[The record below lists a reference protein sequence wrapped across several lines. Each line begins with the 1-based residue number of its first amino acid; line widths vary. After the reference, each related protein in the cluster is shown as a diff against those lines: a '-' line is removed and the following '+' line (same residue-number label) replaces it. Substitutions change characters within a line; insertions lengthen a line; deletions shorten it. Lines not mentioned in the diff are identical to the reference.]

1 MELIIKT
8 DLQTFPAMIEYN
20 HENLKTE
27 LSEQLKKY
35 QNIVVTEDCVK
46 EFKADKAN
54 LNRLKTALEDK
65 RKEIKK
71 AILQPYENFEK
82 SIKELVALIDEPI
95 QAIDSQLKE
104 IDNKKKGEK
113 LKEIQKLY
121 QDSIGIF
128 KDLIPFEKIYNCKWL
143 NSTYK
148 LNEIALEMQELQ
160 VTLNNGLQIIEGLDT
175 DFKQEI
181 KDKLFETL
189 DISQA
194 LQENARLKELREK
207 QKAIEIQKDKQVK
220 EFLAEKAEQKLIE
233 QQKAEQKQQPQEQKQ
248 EANSLQILDFRVW
261 VTPEQK
267 RLLKDFLIKNNIK
280 YGRVK

>member
-20 HENLKTE
+20 HEDLKTE

-71 AILQPYENFEK
+71 AILQPYKNFEK

-181 KDKLFETL
+181 KDKLF
-189 DISQA
+189 
-194 LQENARLKELREK
+194 
-207 QKAIEIQKDKQVK
+207 
-220 EFLAEKAEQKLIE
+220 
-233 QQKAEQKQQPQEQKQ
+233 
-248 EANSLQILDFRVW
+248 
-261 VTPEQK
+261 
-267 RLLKDFLIKNNIK
+267 
-280 YGRVK
+280 

>member
-71 AILQPYENFEK
+71 AILQPYKNFEK

-128 KDLIPFEKIYNCKWL
+128 KDLIPFEKIYNCKWP